1 MDGAIIKKNVQ
12 RVITDPEI
20 DAALVPVIE
29 NQKDLTVVYE
39 ELVESPENFE
49 EVCQVREILKLTKLL
64 VSFVNNQLS
73 KLELEIDNLLDLAD
87 GSKLVL
93 LAGLIGNFFVQF
105 SKFHIEPL
113 NEEQSVRNLKFAWKL
128 YENMGNP
135 NPNPKVWTCPK

>member
-49 EVCQVREILKLTKLL
+49 EVCQVREIP
-64 VSFVNNQLS
+64 S
-73 KLELEIDNLLDLAD
+73 
-87 GSKLVL
+87 
-93 LAGLIGNFFVQF
+93 
-105 SKFHIEPL
+105 
-113 NEEQSVRNLKFAWKL
+113 
-128 YENMGNP
+128 
-135 NPNPKVWTCPK
+135 